1 METLVWVSLPC
12 VKATTR
18 WQQRPQHDCSIAVDD
33 VSSWSYTRDRGPD
46 VFLDDASWGHLLR
59 SLAVYELFCFLPRF
73 STMMNFHDQ
82 GRRRQRDLWFISLP
96 RHSAE
101 AKKNQNQGDNEI
113 GLQFYIQNA
122 LEHMQREIVS
132 LSSLCSL
139 KQSSHFD
146 REGGKTVWYLEDQKL
161 LVQKKQNKAVS
172 PVDALGA
179 AKSCR
184 TSRFSSHSLAK
195 VPLYILPSL

>member
-1 METLVWVSLPC
+1 MTRGGGVSGTCDSFLC
-12 VKATTR
+12 LATA
-18 WQQRPQHDCSIAVDD
+18 QKQ
-33 VSSWSYTRDRGPD
+33 
-46 VFLDDASWGHLLR
+46 
-59 SLAVYELFCFLPRF
+59 
-73 STMMNFHDQ
+73 
-82 GRRRQRDLWFISLP
+82 
-96 RHSAE
+96 
-101 AKKNQNQGDNEI
+101 KNQNQGNNEI

-122 LEHMQREIVS
+122 TCFNALEHMQKEIVS